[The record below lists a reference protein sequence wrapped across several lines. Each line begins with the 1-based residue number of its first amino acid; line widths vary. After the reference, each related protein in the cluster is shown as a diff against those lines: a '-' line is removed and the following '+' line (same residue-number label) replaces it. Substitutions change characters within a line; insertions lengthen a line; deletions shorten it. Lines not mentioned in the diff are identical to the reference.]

1 MKKILKENLN
11 KLNKFYINKKMTI
24 LIKIYS
30 KCQINWFKKITNF
43 KENIILNDIYAL
55 YNNNDIKKNNNR
67 NTKKIESNKKNEN
80 FKKDLINIPES
91 FKDKIKESKN

>member
-1 MKKILKENLN
+1 MIYMI
-11 KLNKFYINKKMTI
+11 YIIMMI
-24 LIKIYS
+24 S
-30 KCQINWFKKITNF
+30 
-43 KENIILNDIYAL
+43 
-55 YNNNDIKKNNNR
+55 KKNNNR